1 MVINLDNHASFIEG
15 DIRYREEFHQ
25 VMWYSAKSQMFDQ
38 NPHGRLIGE
47 AALLLVESKVC
58 RMQMDDQRRRV
69 TPISPQDIL
78 ITLD

>member
-15 DIRYREEFHQ
+15 DIRHREKFHQ
-25 VMWYSAKSQMFDQ
+25 VMWYSAKSQMLDQ
-38 NPHGRLIGE
+38 NPHRRLIRE

-58 RMQMDDQRRRV
+58 CVQMDDQRRRV
-69 TPISPQDIL
+69 APISPEDVL